1 MGKFLVRLTIVL
13 VAIYLTLTLLLAQ
26 FAGIDILMPY
36 YYILFEVCAVVYCFS
51 EGKYH
56 CKYMKYTALSVLIS
70 DIVTHMDNAMDFL
83 SVEGHNFIPIVII
96 FLGISASATM
106 AIRHFILV
114 LRLKRRLH
122 GRNIED

>member
-1 MGKFLVRLTIVL
+1 MGKFLVRITIALT
-13 VAIYLTLTLLLAQ
+13 AIYMVVAACVAQ
-26 FAGIDILMPY
+26 FIGVDILMPY
-36 YYILFEVCAVVYCFS
+36 YYILFETCVVVYCFS
-51 EGKYH
+51 GGKYH

-83 SVEGHNFIPIVII
+83 SVEGHNFIPIAII
-96 FLGISASATM
+96 FLGISTSVTM

-114 LRLKRRLH
+114 SRLKRRLH

>member
-36 YYILFEVCAVVYCFS
+36 YYILFEVCVVVYCFS

-56 CKYMKYTALSVLIS
+56 CKYMKYTALSILIS
-70 DIVTHMDNAMDFL
+70 DIITHMDNAMDFL

-96 FLGISASATM
+96 FLGISTSVTM
-106 AIRHFILV
+106 AIRHFIMV
-114 LRLKRRLH
+114 SRLKRRLH